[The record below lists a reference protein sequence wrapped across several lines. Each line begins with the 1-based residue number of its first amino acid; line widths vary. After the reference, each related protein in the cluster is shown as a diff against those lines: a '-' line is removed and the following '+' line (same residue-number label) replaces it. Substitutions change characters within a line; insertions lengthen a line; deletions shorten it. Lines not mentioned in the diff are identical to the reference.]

1 MLESRIYRIEEFFL
15 AERFVQ
21 KGYRAGFEG
30 ARAGIVICVRGD
42 EDDRDSPVGRNHLT
56 LEIESV
62 HAGHSHVENQ
72 ACRIA
77 RLIRTQKR
85 VRRRETLRPKS
96 DRSDQIVKRTPK
108 GVVIVD
114 NRNELNS
121 GHAASISPRWFSFRK
136 RLHSKGRNKPPPS
149 DSSNIIVR

>member
-1 MLESRIYRIEEFFL
+1 MDSSHSWLDLLPEFNILVSGKQLASRMLESRIYRIEEFFL

-21 KGYRAGFEG
+21 KGYRAGFER

-42 EDDRDSPVGRNHLT
+42 ENDRDSPVGRNHLT

-85 VRRRETLRPKS
+85 VRRR
-96 DRSDQIVKRTPK
+96 
-108 GVVIVD
+108 
-114 NRNELNS
+114 
-121 GHAASISPRWFSFRK
+121 
-136 RLHSKGRNKPPPS
+136 
-149 DSSNIIVR
+149 